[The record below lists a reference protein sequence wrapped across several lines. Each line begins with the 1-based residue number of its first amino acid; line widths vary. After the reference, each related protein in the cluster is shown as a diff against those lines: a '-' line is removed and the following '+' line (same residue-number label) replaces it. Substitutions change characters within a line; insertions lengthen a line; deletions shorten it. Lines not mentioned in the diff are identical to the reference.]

1 MLRWFGAGLI
11 LCASLMTRFSLVES
25 ERAAQRLRLALAAA
39 FESME
44 AEVRF
49 MLSPIPSLLGR
60 DYGEAN
66 TYFTQ
71 VKNRLSEDF
80 DLWDAWTEAASG
92 LPLSKYERTIISQM
106 GWRMGKDEEAV
117 CAALTFGANGLRR
130 IYEQAERTRQQKER
144 LITSICLSVSLL
156 LALLL
161 L

>member
-1 MLRWFGAGLI
+1 MLRWLGAGLI
-11 LCASLMTRFSLVES
+11 LCAGLMTGGSLVKA
-25 ERAAQRLRLALAAA
+25 ERSVQRLRLALAAA

-49 MLSPIPSLLGR
+49 MLSPIPSLLSR
-60 DYGEAN
+60 DYGAAN
-66 TYFTQ
+66 AYFQQ
-71 VKNRLSEDF
+71 VKNRLNENF
-80 DLWDAWTEAASG
+80 DLLDAWTEAASD

-117 CAALTFGANGLRR
+117 CAALAFGANGLRR
-130 IYEQAERTRQQKER
+130 IYEQVERTRQQKER

-156 LALLL
+156 FALLL